1 MVSKDNVIVVTVF
14 TVIGGL
20 LVSVFSPVFSPLS
33 EFVKDR
39 LSGEPNTNVVS
50 AMTFDNNNKSVTKE
64 IENHETISSNSISL
78 EFNASQESPFPIKFP
93 YPYSF
98 QCSLDGAPFEDC
110 VSPKSYGNL
119 ATEAGHTFQVR
130 AIGILGNVDKSP
142 HKFYFTTITSASIES
157 VIIKGN
163 DSKESDVNIKLDY
176 KSIPRTTITDEMG
189 RFEFEGVGQ
198 GSHEFIVNSSLG
210 PRKDKFFVPAGEVMM
225 KREFDILEMSAHSDG
240 SPDLLTNQ
248 NLSNLAVKLSND
260 TKLQDYTINLAQ
272 ESKPNPGG
280 PNPFTTTIS
289 LDATEDILSKIQ
301 NVTYYL
307 HPTFNPSNI
316 NATTK
321 ENKFGITFTNWG
333 KFDLSARVY
342 FKEEGTSQDLILPA
356 DKWR

>member
-1 MVSKDNVIVVTVF
+1 LDFNW
-14 TVIGGL
+14 
-20 LVSVFSPVFSPLS
+20 LS
-33 EFVKDR
+33 ETVQF
-39 LSGEPNTNVVS
+39 
-50 AMTFDNNNKSVTKE
+50 
-64 IENHETISSNSISL
+64 
-78 EFNASQESPFPIKFP
+78 
-93 YPYSF
+93 
-98 QCSLDGAPFEDC
+98 
-110 VSPKSYGNL
+110 
-119 ATEAGHTFQVR
+119 
-130 AIGILGNVDKSP
+130 
-142 HKFYFTTITSASIES
+142 
-157 VIIKGN
+157 
-163 DSKESDVNIKLDY
+163 
-176 KSIPRTTITDEMG
+176 ITDEMG

-307 HPTFNPSNI
+307 HPTLNPSNI